1 MVSGVAEPVDTPR
14 LIGDLLREG
23 VVIER
28 AGATCR
34 VAIGDLESGPLPWLA
49 GRAGDATI
57 WSPPSIGE
65 QVLVLSPEGDL
76 ARGIVL
82 PGLYSDAHAAP
93 AEDGSTM
100 LRFGDGTVIQYDPA
114 ARHLNA
120 TVPGGS
126 ATIEAQD
133 IVLLGSVTIMGDV
146 EVGGTL
152 TASGDVVGSGK
163 SLKDHVHTKVQ
174 AGAAISGPPQ

>member
-1 MVSGVAEPVDTPR
+1 VAEPVDTPR

-57 WSPPSIGE
+57 WSPPSLGE
-65 QVLVLSPEGDL
+65 QVLVLTPEGDL
-76 ARGIVL
+76 ARAIVL
-82 PGLYSDAHAAP
+82 PGLYSDAQPAP
-93 AEDGSTM
+93 ANDASTM
-100 LRFGDGTVIQYDPA
+100 LRFADGTTIHYDPA
-114 ARHLNA
+114 ERHLNA
-120 TVPGGS
+120 SVPGGS
-126 ATIEAQD
+126 ATIEADD
-133 IVLLGSVTIMGDV
+133 IVLLGSVTIIGDV
-146 EVGGTL
+146 QIGGTL
-152 TASGDVVGSGK
+152 TASRDVVAAGK

-174 AGAAISGPPQ
+174 AGGAISGPPQ

>member
-1 MVSGVAEPVDTPR
+1 MAAPVDTPR

-49 GRAGDATI
+49 GRAGDATT

-65 QVLVLSPEGDL
+65 QVLVLSPEGDR

-82 PGLYSDAHAAP
+82 PGLYSDAQPAP
-93 AEDGSTM
+93 ADDGSTM
-100 LRFGDGTVIQYDPA
+100 LRFADGTTVQYDPA
-114 ARHLNA
+114 QRHLNA
-120 TVPGGS
+120 SVPGGS
-126 ATIEAQD
+126 ATIEADD
-133 IVLLGSVTIMGDV
+133 IVLLASVTIMGDV
-146 EVGGTL
+146 EIAGKL
-152 TASGDVVGSGK
+152 TATGDVVGAGK

-174 AGAAISGPPQ
+174 AGGAISGPPQ